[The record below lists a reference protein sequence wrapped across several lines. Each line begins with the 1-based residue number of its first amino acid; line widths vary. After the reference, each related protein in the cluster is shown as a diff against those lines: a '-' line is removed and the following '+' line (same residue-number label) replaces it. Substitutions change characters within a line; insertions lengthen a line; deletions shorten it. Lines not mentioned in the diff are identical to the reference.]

1 MVLSLSADELE
12 RHMLS
17 NLVTDVSE
25 NDVNQLRDDNF
36 DISQVLGWC
45 IFYLVFISSGTSNLR
60 FCLRV
65 FMGNVGGKEFTD
77 KDSLKEMTQ
86 SAFSKLGK
94 VVWTNA
100 NLMRKYRR

>member
-12 RHMLS
+12 RHVLS

-36 DISQVLGWC
+36 DVSQVLGWYIY
-45 IFYLVFISSGTSNLR
+45 IFYLIFIPSGTNNLR
-60 FCLRV
+60 FCLIV
-65 FMGNVGGKEFTD
+65 FMGNVVGKEFID

-86 SAFSKLGK
+86 SAFFKLGK
-94 VVWTNA
+94 VS
-100 NLMRKYRR
+100 LDKC